1 MTETNFFERIDKLE
15 KWAKEKLAELDQFKE
30 ALSLYCDGQDAN
42 TTQLR
47 RNIGVNPFK
56 ARTLE
61 QKVKEP
67 QKQVDAKDMARL
79 PFDASKISWQ
89 PKEREDKSKW
99 ELASDRD
106 NQSNSDYRALRQFL
120 SQEKKTVSEG
130 QFYWLMDTA
139 VGRQLN
145 KKGKP

>member
-1 MTETNFFERIDKLE
+1 MSNNDKVR
-15 KWAKEKLAELDQFKE
+15 E
-30 ALSLYCDGQDAN
+30 ALEIFEKAQEAAMI
-42 TTQLR
+42 QLR
-47 RNIGVNPFK
+47 MNLGLTVHKPSD
-56 ARTLE
+56 L
-61 QKVKEP
+61 
-67 QKQVDAKDMARL
+67 ARL
-79 PFDASKISWQ
+79 PFDATKISWQ

-106 NQSNSDYRALRQFL
+106 NQNNSDYRALRQFL